1 MLSRAWND
9 TLDKMNILWLFVE
22 AVNAEYT
29 LRNFFVEHRDC
40 EVVVL
45 MGNQAPQWFSNISK
59 ASHLQTL
66 TWTF

>member
-22 AVNAEYT
+22 SINAEYT

-45 MGNQAPQWFSNISK
+45 MGSQGPQWFSNISE